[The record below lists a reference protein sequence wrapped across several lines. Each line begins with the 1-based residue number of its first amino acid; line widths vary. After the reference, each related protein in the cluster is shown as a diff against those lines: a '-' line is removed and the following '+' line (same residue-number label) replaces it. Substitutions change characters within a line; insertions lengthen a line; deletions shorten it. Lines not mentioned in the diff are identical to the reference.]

1 MPLPRKQKLCKDE
14 ATFVK
19 GKPQEEVKYWPC
31 EIQDD
36 HLTAEHRKY
45 QMYPIGH
52 ITEYCK
58 YVPYRSEKKTFLSKT
73 GREGFHVFQYTFQM
87 PHGEKRH
94 TVMWDYHN
102 GLVRVTPFF
111 KALEYPKTTPARM
124 LGKNPG
130 LKEIV
135 HSITGGS
142 LAAQGYWMPFEAAR
156 AVATTFC
163 FRIRYV
169 LTPIFGLD
177 FPAQC
182 LPPGTPGFDSMHVA
196 PKIIRK
202 CIEAVRESHELCR
215 LSKSR
220 SRPETPSSVGS
231 RSWTPV
237 NAANKASRTVDSES
251 GYGTDTERSE
261 TYALSPK
268 RPVRSGCKTLETP
281 RSVGVRKRFK
291 LDCSSSAASSRYG
304 DESESSDDCRKR
316 KRVLQK
322 PVLDDHD
329 DEDEDNK
336 DEDDDDDMVSYNC
349 SSMKPVKQCA
359 SPIKKRKASS
369 TPAITAEN
377 AAMML
382 LELRLQDAASREK
395 RGEAIKRRASA

>member
-1 MPLPRKQKLCKDE
+1 
-14 ATFVK
+14 
-19 GKPQEEVKYWPC
+19 
-31 EIQDD
+31 
-36 HLTAEHRKY
+36 
-45 QMYPIGH
+45 
-52 ITEYCK
+52 
-58 YVPYRSEKKTFLSKT
+58 
-73 GREGFHVFQYTFQM
+73 
-87 PHGEKRH
+87 
-94 TVMWDYHN
+94 
-102 GLVRVTPFF
+102 
-111 KALEYPKTTPARM
+111 
-124 LGKNPG
+124 
-130 LKEIV
+130 
-135 HSITGGS
+135 
-142 LAAQGYWMPFEAAR
+142 MPFEAAR